1 MPVPVPVQVWCSKF
15 RPEEARNRLL
25 TDVHRC
31 EDRQIQRAR
40 EQDTHTC
47 THTHMHMH
55 MHMHMHT
62 FKRTFKHTHP
72 MCLSSS
78 KRCSPAKY
86 RVIGAVA
93 NSQEFYD
100 AFECKAPERD
110 MCRLW

>member
-1 MPVPVPVQVWCSKF
+1 M
-15 RPEEARNRLL
+15 
-25 TDVHRC
+25 H
-31 EDRQIQRAR
+31 
-40 EQDTHTC
+40 